1 MRVTAEPHLRA
12 FWYPLGFV
20 DEIDQPVPRRL
31 LGEDLVLWR
40 PDPAGPVLAALDR
53 CPHRDAR
60 LSAGRLTD
68 GTIQCAYHG
77 WRFAD
82 DGVVVDVPQLEADS
96 TLPPKGCLSMVR
108 TAERY
113 GVVWVALDEP
123 CRPVPEVPELA
134 GLETGEMR
142 FIRQFDEEWN
152 CAAPRLLDNNFD
164 VAHVAFVHLATLGRP
179 SRPTVEVPTVER
191 TDFGMV
197 VHQVQTLENDM
208 LDEAASVTGTDEELV
223 TRHVTNSFFAP
234 GLLVYSI
241 DYRDTGIVHTL
252 FIAATPVDDDQ
263 LRLVQ
268 FCARNDT
275 EADVPAADIV
285 AFDRKIIEE
294 DRWILELCAGEYE
307 LDLGANAH
315 VKHDRPTVEI
325 RRILGEICAGE
336 WA

>member
-1 MRVTAEPHLRA
+1 MRVTEEPHLRS
-12 FWYPLGFV
+12 FWYPIAFA
-20 DEIDQPVPRRL
+20 DEVAAPIPRRL
-31 LGEDLVLWR
+31 LGVDLVLWR
-40 PDPAGPVLAALDR
+40 PEAGAPALAAIDR

-60 LSAGRLTD
+60 LSAGQLAEGSIR
-68 GTIQCAYHG
+68 CAYHG
-77 WRFAD
+77 WRFDAT
-82 DGVVVDVPQLEADS
+82 GHVVEVPQLAAGS
-96 TLPPKGCLSMVR
+96 ALPPKGCLTMVSV
-108 TAERY
+108 AERY
-113 GVVWVALDEP
+113 GVVWAALDEP
-123 CRPVPEVPELA
+123 CRPLPEVPELA
-134 GLETGEMR
+134 GLADGDLR

-179 SRPTVEVPTVER
+179 SRPTVEVPVVER
-191 TDFGMV
+191 TEFGMV

-208 LDEAASVTGTDEELV
+208 LDEAASVTGTDDPLV
-223 TRHVTNSFFAP
+223 TRHVTNSFYAP

-241 DYRDTGIVHTL
+241 DYRDTGVRHTL
-252 FIAATPVDDDQ
+252 FIAATPVDDDR

-285 AFDRKIIEE
+285 EFDRKIIEE
-294 DRWILELCAGEYE
+294 DRWILERCAGEYE
-307 LDLGANAH
+307 LDVAANAH

-325 RRILGEICAGE
+325 RRILGEICAGQ